1 MYFLLKILYN
11 KTSKYMYNILTG
23 GKKMIKHVTE
33 DEFNETIKDKKVL
46 VDFYATW
53 CGPCKMLSMVME
65 KFDKKGIIDIV
76 KVDVDGAPNLSNK
89 YKIFSVPTLIIFE
102 TGKEIKRTSG
112 FMSEEELEKWVG

>member
-1 MYFLLKILYN
+1 
-11 KTSKYMYNILTG
+11 
-23 GKKMIKHVTE
+23 MIKHVTE
-33 DEFNETIKDKKVL
+33 ENFNKVINDKRVL

-65 KFDKKGIIDIV
+65 KFDNKGIIDIV

-89 YKIFSVPTLIIFE
+89 YKIFSVPTIIIFE
-102 TGKEIKRTSG
+102 NGKEVKRTSG